1 MSDLLIPAP
10 PQRRAAIFLTALL
23 MLSPAVPGFAAQQRP
38 APELERRP
46 ETATA
51 QAPLAADQD
60 ASNTRERFEDVLK
73 RLPTSVVNVLRLDPS
88 LMTNESY
95 LATYPGLAA
104 FLKQHPEV
112 RSAPAF
118 YFGNLGGDL
127 GYRFEAP
134 PSGAVRMWQDVLQFL
149 AVFMVFSGIAV
160 FLTWLVKTVVEYRRW
175 NRMSKVHT
183 EVNNKLLD
191 RFSNNEDL
199 LAYIQTPA
207 GRNFV
212 EAAPL
217 PVEAARPVGAPLSR
231 ILWSV
236 QIGVVLA
243 AGALGLLYISN
254 QVVAEVSQPLYAIG
268 VVALTVGVGFIVSAG
283 ASYVLSRQLGLLQ
296 PSTLDTGRH
305 ATTND

>member
-23 MLSPAVPGFAAQQRP
+23 MLSPAGPGFAAQQRP
-38 APELERRP
+38 AGEVERRAEP
-46 ETATA
+46 AAQTVAAT
-51 QAPLAADQD
+51 DQD
-60 ASNTRERFEDVLK
+60 AADTREKFEAVLR

-88 LMTNESY
+88 LMSNDSY
-95 LATYPGLAA
+95 LAPYPGLGA

-112 RSAPAF
+112 RTAPG
-118 YFGNLGGDL
+118 YYLSNMRGDT
-127 GYRFEAP
+127 GFRFDPP
-134 PSGAVRMWQDVLQFL
+134 PSHAVRMWQDVLQFL

-160 FLTWLVKTVVEYRRW
+160 FLTWLVKTVVDHRRW
-175 NRMSKVHT
+175 NRMSKIHT
-183 EVNNKLLD
+183 EVNSKLLD

-207 GRNFV
+207 GRKFV

-217 PVEAARPVGAPLSR
+217 PVEAARPVGAPFSR

-243 AGALGLLYISN
+243 AGALGLLYISGR
-254 QVVAEVSQPLYAIG
+254 VVEEVSQPLFAIG

-283 ASYVLSRQLGLLQ
+283 ASYVLSRQLGLLHA
-296 PSTLDTGRH
+296 STVENGRH
-305 ATTND
+305 ATTTD